1 MHPKIAENFA
11 DELRRANFKRIID
24 NRFRKSKEKILL
36 VLYLSRNL
44 VNMTEAKKIKLMRS
58 VYKDD
63 RQHLQTTLASILHE
77 IAMPANKTP
86 KPTEA
91 EKGNADKMLK
101 EGGNE
106 SSLIND
112 PNFIGDLE
120 SISSTI
126 PLFREIIMDA
136 RDQAQKYLEGVVDK
150 LCRTLF
156 RSARY
161 IQLEDIQEQ
170 LKLDADRRSEEDIRE
185 MGRPLIQ
192 KLNSLSESG
201 DSP

>member
-1 MHPKIAENFA
+1 MHPRIAESFA
-11 DELRRANFKRIID
+11 DELRRANCKHIIE

-44 VNMTEAKKIKLMRS
+44 VKTTEAQITKLIRS
-58 VYKDD
+58 VSKDD
-63 RQHLQTTLASILHE
+63 RRHLQNTLASILRE
-77 IAMPANKTP
+77 IAMPADETP
-86 KPTEA
+86 KPTQA
-91 EKGNADKMLK
+91 EIRNADKMLK

-112 PNFIGDLE
+112 PNFIADLE

-126 PLFREIIMDA
+126 PMFQETIMDA
-136 RDQAQKYLEGVVDK
+136 HDQAQKYLGNVVDK

-156 RSARY
+156 RYARQ
-161 IQLEDIQEQ
+161 IQLEDIQVQ
-170 LKLDADRRSEEDIRE
+170 LKLDADRRSEKYSRE
-185 MGRPLIQ
+185 VGRSLIQ
-192 KLNSLSESG
+192 KLNSLSESC

>member
-1 MHPKIAENFA
+1 MHPKIAESFA
-11 DELRRANFKRIID
+11 DELRRANCKQIID
-24 NRFRKSKEKILL
+24 NRFRKSKERILL

-44 VNMTEAKKIKLMRS
+44 INMTEAQITKLIRS
-58 VYKDD
+58 VSKDE
-63 RQHLQTTLASILHE
+63 RRHLQNTLAYILHE
-77 IAMPANKTP
+77 IAMPADDTP
-86 KPTEA
+86 KPTQA
-91 EKGNADKMLK
+91 EIRNAEKMLK

-112 PNFIGDLE
+112 PNFIADLE

-126 PLFREIIMDA
+126 PMFQETIMDA
-136 RDQAQKYLEGVVDK
+136 HNQAQKYLGSVVDN

-156 RSARY
+156 RSARL

-170 LKLDADRRSEEDIRE
+170 LKVDADRRNEQEIRE
-185 MGRPLIQ
+185 MGRSLIQ
-192 KLNSLSESG
+192 KLNSLSESC

>member
-1 MHPKIAENFA
+1 VHPRIAESFA
-11 DELRRANFKRIID
+11 DELRRANCKHIIE

-44 VNMTEAKKIKLMRS
+44 VKTTEAQITKLIRS
-58 VYKDD
+58 VSKDD
-63 RQHLQTTLASILHE
+63 RRHLQNTLASILRE
-77 IAMPANKTP
+77 IAIPADETP
-86 KPTEA
+86 KPTQA
-91 EKGNADKMLK
+91 EIRNADKMLK

-112 PNFIGDLE
+112 PNFIADLE

-126 PLFREIIMDA
+126 PMFQETIMDA
-136 RDQAQKYLEGVVDK
+136 HDQAQKYLGNVVDK

-156 RSARY
+156 RYARQ
-161 IQLEDIQEQ
+161 IQLEDIQVQ
-170 LKLDADRRSEEDIRE
+170 LKLDADRRSEKYSRE
-185 MGRPLIQ
+185 VGRSLIQ
-192 KLNSLSESG
+192 KLNSLSESC